1 MAKLQVGYDD
11 KFSMDSKIN
20 KNDNLLNLFFKKG
33 LCTASYVTKS
43 DNLVRKNPQH
53 FMPNNPGIKR
63 GVAATPLFQKT
74 V

>member
-33 LCTASYVTKS
+33 SVQF
-43 DNLVRKNPQH
+43 P
-53 FMPNNPGIKR
+53 M
-63 GVAATPLFQKT
+63 
-74 V
+74 

>member
-11 KFSMDSKIN
+11 KFIMDSKIN

-43 DNLVRKNPQH
+43 DNLVQKN
-53 FMPNNPGIKR
+53 NNI
-63 GVAATPLFQKT
+63 L
-74 V
+74 